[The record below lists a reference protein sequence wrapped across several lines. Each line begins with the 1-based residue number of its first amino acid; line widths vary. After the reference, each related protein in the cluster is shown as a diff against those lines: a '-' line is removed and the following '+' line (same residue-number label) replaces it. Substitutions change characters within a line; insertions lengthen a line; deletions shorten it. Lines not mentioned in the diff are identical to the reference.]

1 MKKIFVTELV
11 PGRRINTTFLLQ
23 SKERKNARNGSTYL
37 DLDFRD
43 ATGAVRGKLWDCDR
57 ITHDFE
63 VDDIVEV
70 DGCVESYQ
78 GILQIS
84 VREIR
89 RCADGDF
96 RLIDFLPR
104 SKQDPD
110 QMYGALLSRIRTEPE
125 GFLKQLLLAVVEDP
139 ALAVKYKL
147 APAATTIHHAFLG
160 GLLEH
165 VNSLW
170 QLGDRLCDHY
180 PWLNRSLILAG
191 IVLHDVGKTEEL
203 SFHRSFRYS
212 TRGQL
217 LGHIT
222 IALEIIQEKIRAIPD
237 FPKSLKDQIEHMILS
252 HHGKLEFGSP
262 KEPMFPEA
270 LALHYLD
277 ELDSKLE
284 SMRAQYEFDKGRP
297 GHWTSRNRAL
307 GRELFKLDPS
317 I

>member
-1 MKKIFVTELV
+1 MKKIFVSELV
-11 PGRRINTTFLLQ
+11 PGRRINTIFLLH
-23 SKERKNARNGSTYL
+23 SKERRNTRNGSAYL
-37 DLDFRD
+37 DFDFRD

-57 ITHDFE
+57 ITLDFE

-96 RLIDFLPR
+96 RLFDFLPR

-110 QMYGALLSRIRTEPE
+110 QMYAALLSRIQSEPE

-147 APAATTIHHAFLG
+147 APAATTLHHAFLG

-170 QLGDRLCDHY
+170 QLGDQLCDHY
-180 PWLNRSLILAG
+180 PWLNRSLVLAG

-203 SFHRSFRYS
+203 SFHHSFRYS

-237 FPKSLKDQIEHMILS
+237 FPKPLKDQIEHMILS

-270 LALHYLD
+270 LALHHLD
-277 ELDSKLE
+277 EVDSKLE
-284 SMRAQYEFDKGRP
+284 SMRAQYEFDKARP
-297 GHWTSRNRAL
+297 GQWTSRNRSL
-307 GRELFKLDPS
+307 GRELLKIDLNP
-317 I
+317 